1 MIANM
6 SVYKYEEE
14 WSSISMNISNG
25 PSTINISHN
34 QNLILSFYLWI
45 RFVQGFTQHFNPWT
59 DKAWFA
65 LLDAHNPPRVPS
77 LLSRSAR
84 PPPKIICFAV
94 AKKNIGPAPVHP
106 PPSPPPQPTF
116 LWRSRSGVW
125 YNASYGGGGRR
136 LGQGKGQNTH
146 TKPLRV
152 NFRQKWRGG
161 RSKHKRINR
170 LNLGLYHLIL

>member
-84 PPPKIICFAV
+84 PPPQIICFAV

-106 PPSPPPQPTF
+106 PPSPPPA
-116 LWRSRSGVW
+116 LRSDFSGVAVAV
-125 YNASYGGGGRR
+125 YDITQAMVGGEDGLGR
-136 LGQGKGQNTH
+136 GKGKTH
-146 TKPLRV
+146 T
-152 NFRQKWRGG
+152 Q
-161 RSKHKRINR
+161 NR
-170 LNLGLYHLIL
+170 YA